1 MKLRCRVWS
10 AGAAL
15 AAAVVVVVAFPAGA
29 AQAAASVSGGGSTFA
44 APELQQFASD
54 TSGAP
59 YDLQVNYAATGSGA
73 GRENYAQGTYQ
84 YGTSDIVFTPN
95 DGPLAAD
102 AATKH
107 PYRYVTVTA
116 GGLGFMYN
124 IVIGGQRWTGL
135 NLTRQDVCQIFT
147 GAITTWNDP
156 RLVSTPGDAILA
168 SVDKHIQPVVRS
180 DQAGESYVL
189 SQYCLAIDRGDWL
202 TFVNYVLAN
211 RSNETGAGWN
221 GDQDLAPAGN
231 PNQAEPIEYWPPL
244 LDGNDNAIIRSG
256 ASNLVQYVVDPNT
269 GSNSITYVA
278 AVYAKDAGFP
288 MASVQNQAGDFVQ
301 PNANSVQLALSYA
314 KANASGTFDLDF
326 SGPNPAAYFP
336 STYSYILAPTSTN
349 APASAGVD
357 QSMAE
362 FLCYSVGQGQNDA
375 APLLYAPLS
384 REVTAISV
392 QAIEA
397 IPGAPS
403 ASQCGIGGPAP
414 AVTPGQVVGNN
425 GNAGPSGGGGGSGG
439 GAGGTGGSG
448 GASGSNS
455 SGGAETG
462 GGGTGSGAGS
472 SASGSGSEAGGAG
485 SSAAV
490 TAAAGRRSGGGAT
503 NRTGAQAGRPG
514 ASAGANGGPVS
525 VPLQAIA
532 VGSDQLR
539 DVLVFADRRR
549 RLCPR
554 SGPGFQEGAGF
565 NLMARVSGRRV
576 HRRWRLALRA
586 LTGAAAVLWV
596 LSPYM
601 DRAGATTTPLP
612 TVNLYGEGGWDVATE
627 VTNWHNGV
635 YAATAADPV
644 DTHYVLEG
652 DLNAQTDFL
661 TGTADYLI
669 SGVPFQAKSSTGL
682 PGGAS
687 NVIAAPIM
695 STGLGAL
702 VVAPLT
708 GFQNIKLNSTIT
720 YGPLSEAR
728 PAPPDGTPPIG
739 CPAPGC
745 PPINVPNLNLV
756 AMVDSFAGQFQQD
769 QNGNLWTDD
778 YWSNPQIYGSW
789 DQSALQ
795 YNAAEGDSLVPQV
808 APDPITRSDPND
820 ENYYFERW
828 AGAVAPSIW
837 KYPGSPNEFMPV
849 SFADEFQ
856 GPGLASEIGLIQQE
870 GGVGGFGGGGAVAL
884 VPPSGLSDLY
894 ATETSQP
901 YSLTNEPT
909 IAQWIGVQNANG
921 DFVTP
926 NPAAVEAGVDAG
938 AAAGETACSAT
949 NQNALYAA
957 TNKVPGAY
965 PLAWVDCL
973 YAPTKGLSMAKTD
986 ALAGFIRYLVTDG
999 QIRSTLMAMPP
1010 FPSSTCSRAW
1020 PPPTRW

>member
-1 MKLRCRVWS
+1 
-10 AGAAL
+10 
-15 AAAVVVVVAFPAGA
+15 
-29 AQAAASVSGGGSTFA
+29 
-44 APELQQFASD
+44 
-54 TSGAP
+54 
-59 YDLQVNYAATGSGA
+59 
-73 GRENYAQGTYQ
+73 
-84 YGTSDIVFTPN
+84 
-95 DGPLAAD
+95 
-102 AATKH
+102 
-107 PYRYVTVTA
+107 
-116 GGLGFMYN
+116 
-124 IVIGGQRWTGL
+124 
-135 NLTRQDVCQIFT
+135 
-147 GAITTWNDP
+147 
-156 RLVSTPGDAILA
+156 
-168 SVDKHIQPVVRS
+168 
-180 DQAGESYVL
+180 
-189 SQYCLAIDRGDWL
+189 
-202 TFVNYVLAN
+202 
-211 RSNETGAGWN
+211 
-221 GDQDLAPAGN
+221 
-231 PNQAEPIEYWPPL
+231 
-244 LDGNDNAIIRSG
+244 
-256 ASNLVQYVVDPNT
+256 
-269 GSNSITYVA
+269 
-278 AVYAKDAGFP
+278 
-288 MASVQNQAGDFVQ
+288 
-301 PNANSVQLALSYA
+301 
-314 KANASGTFDLDF
+314 
-326 SGPNPAAYFP
+326 
-336 STYSYILAPTSTN
+336 
-349 APASAGVD
+349 
-357 QSMAE
+357 
-362 FLCYSVGQGQNDA
+362 
-375 APLLYAPLS
+375 
-384 REVTAISV
+384 
-392 QAIEA
+392 
-397 IPGAPS
+397 
-403 ASQCGIGGPAP
+403 
-414 AVTPGQVVGNN
+414 
-425 GNAGPSGGGGGSGG
+425 
-439 GAGGTGGSG
+439 
-448 GASGSNS
+448 
-455 SGGAETG
+455 
-462 GGGTGSGAGS
+462 
-472 SASGSGSEAGGAG
+472 
-485 SSAAV
+485 
-490 TAAAGRRSGGGAT
+490 
-503 NRTGAQAGRPG
+503 
-514 ASAGANGGPVS
+514 
-525 VPLQAIA
+525 
-532 VGSDQLR
+532 
-539 DVLVFADRRR
+539 
-549 RLCPR
+549 
-554 SGPGFQEGAGF
+554 
-565 NLMARVSGRRV
+565 MARVSGRRV

-601 DRAGATTTPLP
+601 ARAGATTTPLP

-728 PAPPDGTPPIG
+728 PAPPDGTQPTG

-778 YWSNPQIYGSW
+778 YWSNPEIYGSW

-938 AAAGETACSAT
+938 AAAGEAPCSAT

-965 PLAWVDCL
+965 PLTWVDCL
-973 YAPTKGLSMAKTD
+973 YAPTKGLSIAKTD

-999 QIRSTLMAMPP
+999 QNSLHANGDAALPEQYVFQALAAANQVVTSNCPSAGGAVVLTSQPVPYAPIDPGVQSIGAVDQCETAPTPPASTTTTTVRATTATTAAPSTLIPLTGQAAPP
-1010 FPSSTCSRAW
+1010 ASGQSPSASAATANVPASGQPASSGFPPSAGGAKAAGRGSREELSRTGQTAGPATSSQPQAIVAANLPEPLQAGATQTLDRATALVVGAFLFLLARAIW
-1020 PPPTRW
+1020 RKTGWVIRA